1 LTVDGPE
8 QLVKPLLSETGGHRW
23 QRVPP
28 TERSGRVHTS
38 TVTVVALQLPEKS
51 EWSLKE
57 SDIEIFTKRSSG
69 AGGQHVNKT
78 ESCVVIRHVPT
89 GIEAKSALKCQHQNR
104 REARALLESRV
115 KSLHDKK
122 LYEAISDKRREKG
135 SGMRGDKIRTYREK
149 DDTVID
155 HRTDKKYRLKDIR
168 AGKLKALL
176 NI

>member
-1 LTVDGPE
+1 MTVDGPE

-28 TERSGRVHTS
+28 TERNGRVHTS
-38 TVTVVALQLPEKS
+38 TVTVVALQIPEKS
-51 EWSLKE
+51 DWSLIDR
-57 SDIEIFTKRSSG
+57 DIEVFTKRSSG

-78 ESCVVIRHVPT
+78 ESCVVMRHLPT

-104 REARALLESRV
+104 REARAMLEARV
-115 KSLHDKK
+115 RALQAKK
-122 LYEAISDKRREKG
+122 TYEELSDKRREKG

-149 DDTVID
+149 DDIVID

-168 AGKLKALL
+168 SGKLKALL
-176 NI
+176 E